1 MISRRQLSPV
11 LVVALLLSTSAMSE
25 EKPWREIRSPH
36 FRVITNG
43 SEGAGRHVAR
53 EFEQMRNL
61 FADQF
66 PGFNVDC
73 APWCATNPPRTSRQR
88 TK

>member
-1 MISRRQLSPV
+1 MFTRSKLSV
-11 LVVALLLSTSAMSE
+11 LLGTVLLLTTSAASE

-36 FRVITNG
+36 FRVMTNG

-66 PGFNVDC
+66 PGFNVDSS
-73 APWCATNPPRTSRQR
+73 APLLIMAAGG
-88 TK
+88 